1 MSLFEPRTPVYSGEG
16 DELKKVEKLLH
27 DHSDNLH
34 FTGLIERAKMPQF
47 YQLGDVMLLPS
58 YDELFPMTVLE
69 AMSCGKPILLRDL
82 SLYQ

>member
-1 MSLFEPRTPVYSGEG
+1 
-16 DELKKVEKLLH
+16 
-27 DHSDNLH
+27 
-34 FTGLIERAKMPQF
+34 MPQF

-82 SLYQ
+82 SLYQVILDGYYLKAGG

>member
-1 MSLFEPRTPVYSGEG
+1 
-16 DELKKVEKLLH
+16 
-27 DHSDNLH
+27 
-34 FTGLIERAKMPQF
+34 MPQL

-82 SLYQ
+82 SLYQVILDGYYLKAAGQPAVYCPAGAAESG